1 MKNKHILAID
11 TTHIDHDR
19 SLIEAYLEKIQDMM
33 SSVDYDQQ
41 YMAYLEV
48 KFDVFVDNVKE
59 WRRDIDE
66 LIDALVST
74 MTKYPADDH
83 IERRIQIYLRA
94 AFYLLNFPDGVQAS
108 FGYYR
113 KAVELAEDEEKVEPS
128 DRHKEQLANALF
140 LWGKARV
147 RTDRLTEN
155 TERKFRRAIDLYRE
169 AADQMDPT
177 GLKMIDE
184 LATFF
189 TKVEKY
195 QVGGCHACVNR
206 TKAWSI

>member
-1 MKNKHILAID
+1 
-11 TTHIDHDR
+11 
-19 SLIEAYLEKIQDMM
+19 M

-41 YMAYLEV
+41 YLAYLEV
-48 KFDVFVDNVKE
+48 KFDVFVDNIKE
-59 WRRDIDE
+59 SRRDIDE
-66 LIDALVST
+66 LIDALIST
-74 MTKYPADDH
+74 MKKYPADNH
-83 IERRIQIYLRA
+83 IERQIQIYLRA
-94 AFYLLNFPDGVQAS
+94 AFYLLNFPDTVQAS
-108 FGYYR
+108 FDYHR
-113 KAVELAEDEEKVEPS
+113 KAVELAEEEEKAEPS

-140 LWGKARV
+140 QWGKARV

-195 QVGGCHACVNR
+195 QVGCLHSRVDR
-206 TKAWSI
+206 TNA